1 MNIMNWRIIKMEW
14 VIIKGKTLKGKNK
27 IREAGTDEWV
37 VIDESETVQF
47 STEKNW
53 IHILPNGKAKKLSR
67 WIQRNNDINFT
78 VKKESSDV

>member
-1 MNIMNWRIIKMEW
+1 MEW
-14 VIIKGKTLKGKNK
+14 LIIKGKTLKGKNK
-27 IREAGTDEWV
+27 IREAGTDKWV
-37 VIDESETVQF
+37 VIDESETVLF

-78 VKKESSDV
+78 VKKESSNV

>member
-1 MNIMNWRIIKMEW
+1 MEW

-78 VKKESSDV
+78 VKKESSNV

>member
-1 MNIMNWRIIKMEW
+1 MEW

-27 IREAGTDEWV
+27 IREAGTDKWA

-67 WIQRNNDINFT
+67 WIQRDNDINFT
-78 VKKESSDV
+78 VVSSKFLANL